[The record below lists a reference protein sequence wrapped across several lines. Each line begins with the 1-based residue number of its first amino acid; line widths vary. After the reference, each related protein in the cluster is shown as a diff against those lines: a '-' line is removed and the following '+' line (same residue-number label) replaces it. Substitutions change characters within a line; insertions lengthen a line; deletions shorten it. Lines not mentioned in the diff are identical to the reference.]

1 MDKSLKIELTPS
13 EAAKLDDAFRECIA
27 EIKRA
32 REAMKR
38 DQLEIER
45 LKSET
50 RSILAK
56 LRAA

>member
-1 MDKSLKIELTPS
+1 MDKTLKIELTPN
-13 EAAKLDDAFRECIA
+13 EAAKLNDAFRECIA
-27 EIKRA
+27 EIRLA

-38 DQLEIER
+38 DQLEIDR

-56 LRAA
+56 LKAA